1 MKRVDVLILVIGLV
15 WALATACPG
24 DAQTRRVVTIASGG
38 VDGVYFPIAGA
49 LSRIASDTKEL
60 NVRAVVESSGGAV
73 ANVQL
78 IRRGEADFAV
88 LQNDIAYYAFNGVG
102 LDVFAGKPFKNMSG
116 VFALYP
122 ELIHVVVTQTSGVKS
137 VRDLKGKRVVLG
149 PAGSGTEQNAIQI
162 LEAYGL
168 GEPDLRSAERAPFTT
183 AVEQMKSGQVD
194 AAFFTTAIGAPIVT
208 DALESGKLSLVPV
221 GRTASETLE
230 RKYPYYTAGEIPART
245 YRGQDQAVAV
255 PAVMAMLVA
264 RSDLSADLV
273 YRFTRAVFD
282 NLTQFHAA
290 HPAARSLSLQTALIA
305 IPLPLHPGAERFFR
319 DRGIAR

>member
-1 MKRVDVLILVIGLV
+1 MNHVGVVTLVAGLV
-15 WALATACPG
+15 WTLATAG
-24 DAQTRRVVTIASGG
+24 AGEAQTRRVVTIASGA

-49 LSRIASDTKEL
+49 LSRIATDTKEL
-60 NVRAVVESSGGAV
+60 NVRALVEPSGGAV

-78 IRRGEADFAV
+78 IRGGEADFAV

-102 LDVFAGKPFKNMSG
+102 LDVFAGKPVKNMSG

-122 ELIHVVVTQTSGVKS
+122 ELIHVVATQASGVKS

-149 PAGSGTEQNAIQI
+149 PPGSGTEQNAIQI
-162 LEAYGL
+162 LGAHGL

-183 AVEQMKSGQVD
+183 AVEQMKAGLVD
-194 AAFFTTAIGAPIVT
+194 AAFFTTAIGAPIVA

-221 GRTASETLE
+221 SRAASETLE
-230 RKYPYYTAGEIPART
+230 RKYPYYTAAEIPART
-245 YRGQDQAVAV
+245 YKGQDQPVPV
-255 PAVMAMLVA
+255 PAVMAMLVV

-290 HPAARSLSLQTALIA
+290 HPAARSFSLQTALVA

-319 DRGIAR
+319 ERGIAR